1 MKILS
6 FLLILTTLMFAQKPT
21 FELIKKGDPA
31 SGHTLMVFGGIHG
44 NEPGGYFAPAI
55 LAQYYTIT
63 KGALW
68 VIPDIN
74 QKSITR
80 FRRGIYGDMNRKFA
94 HIKKSDP
101 DYETVKAIE
110 KLILDKNVDLILN
123 LHDGHGFYRQQYKNG
138 TFNPKA
144 WGQSCVIDQICINDS
159 NNSFGKLADVAS
171 KVSQTLN
178 KGLIKKHHQFNVKNT
193 HTKVKD
199 KAMQLSLTYF
209 AVTHNKPAFAIET
222 SKNLDKVC
230 EKTFYQLRAIE
241 AFMNYMGIEYK
252 RSFKLNQASIQKLVR
267 NYGTVTIN
275 NNIKLNLSDIR
286 PILRYI
292 PLKKDHNIFKFSHPL
307 ADTIKR
313 KTHYELYVGHIRVT
327 SFFEQQFKM
336 DDSLKEVRVVLDGIK
351 TTTSLPGEIRVK
363 NRFKILAPKAYRVNV
378 IGYTNKKKKNE
389 NELTISKTEM
399 VPRYAIDR
407 KRRQYRVEIYKKER
421 FCGMIVVHFGS

>member
-1 MKILS
+1 MKFLS
-6 FLLILTTLMFAQKPT
+6 FLLTITTLLFAQKT
-21 FELIKKGDPA
+21 SFELIKKGDPK

-68 VIPDIN
+68 VIPDLN

-80 FRRGIYGDMNRKFA
+80 FRRGIHGDMNRKFA

-110 KLILDKNVDLILN
+110 KLILDKDVDLILN
-123 LHDGHGFYRQQYKNG
+123 LHDGHGFYRQRYKNG

-159 NNSFGKLADVAS
+159 NNSFAKLADIAQSVS
-171 KVSQTLN
+171 KTLN

-193 HTKVKD
+193 HTKIKD

-241 AFMNYMGIEYK
+241 AFMDYMGIKY
-252 RSFKLNQASIQKLVR
+252 RRNFQLNQKAIQKLIK

-275 NNIKLNLSDIR
+275 DNITLDLTTIR

-292 PLKKDHNIFKFSHPL
+292 PLKKTHNVFKFSHPL

-327 SFFEQQFKM
+327 SFFEQQFEM
-336 DDSLKEVRVVLDGIK
+336 DNSLKKVRVVLDGK
-351 TTTSLPGEIRVK
+351 EREVALPSTVEVK
-363 NRFKILAPKAYRVNV
+363 EHFKILAPKAYRVNV

-389 NELTISKTEM
+389 NELTITKSEM

-407 KRRQYRVEIYKKER
+407 KRRQYRVEIYKNER
-421 FCGMIVVHFGS
+421 FCGMIVVQFGS